1 MITITPEAAKQIR
14 HSAKEGH
21 LEGLALRV
29 AAKRNDDGSI
39 HYGMGF
45 DDEGREEDLRFTSE
59 GIDVVIAPVSI
70 DLLTGTVIDFVELDS
85 GERNFIFMNPNDPNF
100 TPPQG

>member
-14 HSAKEGH
+14 HSAKEEH

-29 AAKRNDDGSI
+29 AAKRNADGSI

-45 DDEGREEDLRFTSE
+45 DDEGREEDLQFNSE
-59 GIDVVIAPVSI
+59 GIDIVIAPVSI
-70 DLLTGTVIDFVELDS
+70 DLLNGTVIDFVELEP
-85 GERNFIFMNPNDPNF
+85 GNFNFIFMNPNDPNF
-100 TPPQG
+100 TPPAN